1 MHAVGLCEALL
12 SAIEHRA
19 GGVAVRAVEVRVGVL
34 HEVSESSL
42 RATFSVVAAGTVAG
56 QAHFGVQIVPVHA
69 RCRSCDR
76 AVPTSVVCDFCG
88 STDLRVDGGD
98 EVVVESV
105 TVVDTGSPWA
115 GR

>member
-12 SAIEHRA
+12 RAIEHRA
-19 GGVAVRAVEVRVGVL
+19 GGVEVRAVEVKVGVL

-42 RATFSVVAAGTVAG
+42 RATFSVVAAGTVA
-56 QAHFGVQIVPVHA
+56 ARARFAVQIVPVHA

-76 AVPTSVVCDFCG
+76 SVQTSVVCDFCG
-88 STDLRVDGGD
+88 STDVSVDGGD

-105 TVVDTGSPWA
+105 TVVDSD
-115 GR
+115 